1 MSDQTP
7 TFENIEM
14 LINGEP
20 LFKEEFSRK
29 DIARRLMNDF
39 PGRWKDI
46 ESLTKNVGSVI
57 RELKIEPIKK
67 VFAGYRDDGQP
78 KEQYIYSY
86 GDANTIYHYVA
97 YRKAD
102 KSSDPKGERMH
113 VSFGEGEIHFKDSTD
128 IGKQAMQIIN
138 EEVARTG
145 KRINVVAAEMIIGYR
160 TDHPIE
166 LSEEDKLR
174 IENKRLR
181 DLIKKYE
188 KGEKA

>member
-1 MSDQTP
+1 MSEQTP
-7 TFENIEM
+7 AFENIEM
-14 LINGEP
+14 LIDG
-20 LFKEEFSRK
+20 FKEEFSRK
-29 DIARRLMNDF
+29 DIALKLMQDY
-39 PGRWKDI
+39 PGRWENI
-46 ESLTKNVGSVI
+46 ESLTKNIGSVI
-57 RELKIEPIKK
+57 RELKINPIKK
-67 VFAGYRDDGQP
+67 VFAGYRSDGQP
-78 KEQYIYSY
+78 KELFIYSMN
-86 GDANTIYHYVA
+86 DAITVYRYVA
-97 YRKAD
+97 YGKT
-102 KSSDPKGERMH
+102 KKPSDSKGERMH

-181 DLIKKYE
+181 DLLKKYE

>member
-7 TFENIEM
+7 AFENIEM
-14 LINGEP
+14 LVGGDS

-29 DIARRLMNDF
+29 DIARRLMKDF
-39 PGRWKDI
+39 PGRWRDI
-46 ESLTKNVGSVI
+46 ESLTKNIGSVI

-78 KEQYIYSY
+78 KEQYLYNR
-86 GDANTIYHYVA
+86 GDANTVYHYVA
-97 YRKAD
+97 YCKAN

-181 DLIKKYE
+181 DLLKKYE
-188 KGEKA
+188 KGDKT

>member
-7 TFENIEM
+7 FFENIEM
-14 LINGEP
+14 LIDGEP

-29 DIARRLMNDF
+29 DIARRLMKDF

-46 ESLTKNVGSVI
+46 ESLTKNIGSVI
-57 RELKIEPIKK
+57 RELKINPIKK

-97 YRKAD
+97 YSKAD
-102 KSSDPKGERMH
+102 KSSDSKGERMH